1 MTPHAEPEPYASEQE
16 EEEVLPQE
24 ESPVRLN
31 QQASVEQQ
39 ISGALASVAA
49 AAGPFSGR
57 AGDGTQGQP
66 LTQPL
71 TQPPGSE
78 LPSVSGAAGEPLL
91 KLKRTHGVSLQEVHP
106 QANPWKA
113 TNSFLDSDPL
123 EKFNCPR
130 DAYEKVMGV
139 LAVGGHLSDN
149 CRKMLRVMVPT
160 SLVVPA
166 DHRCKEQTMVVGM
179 LEQTLHQSLAK
190 LEAAAKHAREAAVSS
205 RTTAAS
211 ANSKVAKA
219 ELALVQAQEYL
230 DDKKLS
236 WSKVQSAHE
245 AAKQTHSVKTTELNA
260 RVSLAELKADYK
272 TFETI
277 FTDYWSVLF
286 DGRWSDQDHARKMLR
301 KLAPLWDKLS
311 IEDSMQAALPR
322 ALLKKPP
329 QRGPFDKMIVEQ
341 CDEQLQVKVK
351 DLRTQFRSSQTG
363 ELDRAVTKA
372 ERRMDNSAKA
382 LQASKE
388 EFFDAQAVYRQ
399 ANEAMHVAEGSLDS
413 AEPEQRE
420 KDAATATAESALEDF
435 KVGPLESFRMLRD
448 RRMNVDVPELTEE
461 LVGVE
466 GEAHAEAEPLVQVV

>member
-1 MTPHAEPEPYASEQE
+1 M
-16 EEEVLPQE
+16 
-24 ESPVRLN
+24 
-31 QQASVEQQ
+31 
-39 ISGALASVAA
+39 
-49 AAGPFSGR
+49 
-57 AGDGTQGQP
+57 
-66 LTQPL
+66 
-71 TQPPGSE
+71 
-78 LPSVSGAAGEPLL
+78 L

-139 LAVGGHLSDN
+139 LAMGGHLSDN

-190 LEAAAKHAREAAVSS
+190 LEAAAKHAREAALST
-205 RTTAAS
+205 RTAAAT

-219 ELALVQAQEYL
+219 ELAFVQAQEYL
-230 DDKKLS
+230 DEKKVF
-236 WSKVQSAHE
+236 WKKAESAYE
-245 AAKQTHSVKTTELNA
+245 VAKKTYSEKTTELNA

-277 FTDYWSVLF
+277 FNDYWSVLF
-286 DGRWSDQDHARKMLR
+286 DGRWSETDHARRMLR

-363 ELDRAVTKA
+363 EMDRAVTKA

-382 LQASKE
+382 MQAAKE

-399 ANEAMHVAEGSLDS
+399 ANEAIQAAEASLES

-420 KDAATATAESALEDF
+420 KDGATATAESALEDF

-448 RRMNVDVPELTEE
+448 RRMNVDVPEVPEE
-461 LVGVE
+461 PLGVV
-466 GEAHAEAEPLVQVV
+466 GEAMAEAEPPVQVV